1 MTRHHRPH
9 PAFSALALTGALVS
23 ACAVGPDYHR
33 PAIALPAAFHNAPDR
48 IAASPAGDAW
58 WTAFNDPEL
67 TRVVE
72 ATLAGNQD
80 LAAAEARLRRERAVA
95 RLAGAQILPTARL
108 TGQAAAQHQSLDS
121 PVGEIASHFPGYKR
135 DQALYDLGVGASWE
149 VDLFGGDR
157 RAAQAARADAKAA
170 QASLAAV
177 RLSVSADAADA
188 YLQIRALQAR
198 LDIAVHQE
206 ATARNLADLVQR
218 RQAEGIASERE
229 THQAR
234 AALEGIEAR
243 VPSLKA
249 ALEAQGSRLAI
260 LMDHVPGAD
269 RDLIDHPAAA
279 PTPPRLTAADGP
291 AGLLRRR
298 PDVVAAEGRL
308 AAADARIGAAI
319 GDYFPKI
326 SLAGLLGA
334 ESLSTDNLFTGGAYQ
349 PQAVAGL
356 RWRLFDFGRIDAE
369 VSIAKDRR
377 AEALAAYRQTV
388 LRAAGDVETA
398 FAALAESQAETDALA
413 RQIDDLTHARNQAQ
427 MAYANGAISLIEV
440 LDADRGVLD
449 ASDRLAQ
456 ARADSGRAA
465 VAAYRALGGGWS
477 V

>member
-1 MTRHHRPH
+1 MSLAHRSL
-9 PAFSALALTGALVS
+9 PAFAALALTGALAA
-23 ACAVGPDYHR
+23 ACTVGPDYQR
-33 PAIALPAAFHNAPDR
+33 PALGLPTAFHNAPA
-48 IAASPAGDAW
+48 AASKMSGSDAW
-58 WTAFNDPEL
+58 WLAFHDPEL

-72 ATLAGNQD
+72 AALVGNQD
-80 LAAAEARLRRERAVA
+80 LAAAEARLRQERAVA
-95 RLAGAQILPTARL
+95 RIAGANLLPTAQL

-135 DQALYDLGVGASWE
+135 DQALYDLGAGASWE
-149 VDLFGGDR
+149 IDLFGGDR

-177 RLSVSADAADA
+177 RLSVAADAADA
-188 YLQIRALQAR
+188 YLQVRAIQAR
-198 LDIAVHQE
+198 LDIAAQQE
-206 ATARNLADLVQR
+206 TTARALAALVER
-218 RQAEGIASERE
+218 RQGEGVASERE
-229 THQAR
+229 AHQAR
-234 AALEGIEAR
+234 AALEGVEAR
-243 VPSLKA
+243 VPPLKA
-249 ALEAQGSRLAI
+249 ALEAQAARLAI
-260 LMDHVPGAD
+260 LMGQVPGDD
-269 RDLIDHPAAA
+269 RALIDHPAAA
-279 PTPPRLTAADGP
+279 PDAPRPTAADGP

-298 PDVVAAEGRL
+298 PDVVAAERRL

-319 GDYFPKI
+319 GDYYPKV

-334 ESLSTDNLFTGGAYQ
+334 ESLSTSNLFTSGAYQ
-349 PQAVAGL
+349 PQAIAGL

-369 VSIAKDRR
+369 VDGAKARR

-398 FAALAESQAETDALA
+398 FSALIESEAETDALA
-413 RQIDDLTHARNQAQ
+413 RQIDDLTRARGQAQ
-427 MAYANGAISLIEV
+427 MAYANGAVSLIEV

-456 ARADSGRAA
+456 ARADADRAA